1 MKKDIKRTFD
11 SVDES
16 GKTVTLGIVI
26 PTQKII
32 QDAQLQY
39 AKAFSKCLRDGLL
52 VNAEAQKVIRDRDL
66 WDKNVEQEFYN
77 LTKDIAAKEK
87 ILNDGIILNDKN
99 LTDTAYEV
107 AFLREK
113 RYQLQR
119 QTQSIYNNTA
129 ENRADEV
136 RVQYLTSQC
145 IVDAKT
151 GEAYFKSFD
160 DFLEKL
166 DTKIAAD
173 CSVQMMTY
181 MNGLDANFMDNLPEA
196 RYIKKLA
203 ELSEEEEKK
212 QIEEVVD
219 KEPDTKS
226 IDVPQVKEEENNS
239 DKQEE
244 TRPIEET
251 SIEDKK

>member
-1 MKKDIKRTFD
+1 
-11 SVDES
+11 
-16 GKTVTLGIVI
+16 
-26 PTQKII
+26 
-32 QDAQLQY
+32 
-39 AKAFSKCLRDGLL
+39 
-52 VNAEAQKVIRDRDL
+52 
-66 WDKNVEQEFYN
+66 
-77 LTKDIAAKEK
+77 
-87 ILNDGIILNDKN
+87 
-99 LTDTAYEV
+99 
-107 AFLREK
+107 
-113 RYQLQR
+113 
-119 QTQSIYNNTA
+119 
-129 ENRADEV
+129 
-136 RVQYLTSQC
+136 
-145 IVDAKT
+145 
-151 GEAYFKSFD
+151 
-160 DFLEKL
+160 
-166 DTKIAAD
+166 
-173 CSVQMMTY
+173 